1 MTRRRWIATEFDDH
15 SATLRGEQ
23 ANHLIRVL
31 RAEPG
36 MRADIVAGER
46 VFAATIESIA
56 EAAVRFRLEQEIVG
70 DPLLPV
76 TLWLAVFK
84 FDRMEWAVE
93 KATEL
98 GVSAMVPVIARRTE
112 KHLAQAATTRVERW
126 RRIALE
132 AAKQSRSSGVPEIAA
147 PISLSSLLKQPAAQ
161 EGRRI
166 LLWEQ
171 EKERTLVQ
179 WMTEADGPM
188 LEAGITLAIGPEGGW
203 TEEEAALFS
212 SSGWVTATLGKR
224 ILRAE
229 TAVIA
234 GLSIVGAQLAEILP

>member
-1 MTRRRWIATEFDDH
+1 
-15 SATLRGEQ
+15 
-23 ANHLIRVL
+23 
-31 RAEPG
+31 

-46 VFAATIESIA
+46 VFAAAIESIA
-56 EAAVRFRLEQEIVG
+56 EAAVRFRLEQEIMG

-132 AAKQSRSSGVPEIAA
+132 AAKQSRGSGVPEIAA
-147 PISLSSLLKQPAAQ
+147 PISLPAALKQSTAQ
-161 EGRRI
+161 DGRRI

-171 EKERTLVQ
+171 EKKRALAQ
-179 WMTEADGPM
+179 CMTDADGAM
-188 LEAGITLAIGPEGGW
+188 LETGITLAIGPEGGW
-203 TEEEAALFS
+203 TEEEAALFL
-212 SSGWVTATLGKR
+212 SSGWMTATLGTR

-234 GLSIVGAQLAEILP
+234 GLSIVGAQLAEIQPQ